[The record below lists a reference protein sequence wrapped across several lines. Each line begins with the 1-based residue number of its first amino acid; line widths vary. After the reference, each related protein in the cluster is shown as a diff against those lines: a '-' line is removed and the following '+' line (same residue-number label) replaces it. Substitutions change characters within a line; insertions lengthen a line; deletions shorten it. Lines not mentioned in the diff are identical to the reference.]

1 MTRTFANTRPATA
14 GALLM
19 IFAGLL
25 FALVNTVVQW
35 GTMKMGLPPTRVAFW
50 QYLIATLWLVPW
62 MIFKSPDALR
72 TKSLPKH
79 LLRVGCAVIGVQLWV
94 TGLAHV
100 PIWQAIAL
108 IMLSPFF
115 VTILAGLLLGE
126 HVSLHRWAAV
136 VIGFIGGM
144 IILAPWPDAFTP
156 YALYPVGAAVFWGLT
171 SLMTKQMSA
180 TESPATLTLYLLM
193 LLTPINAGLALD
205 AGLGFEGTTAGL
217 LLVSAG
223 LFTAVAQY
231 ALARAYSIADAA
243 YLQPFDHLKLPFN
256 VGLGLVVFG
265 YAPPGSLWLGA
276 ALIVGASF
284 ALLRQEARLEAA

>member
-1 MTRTFANTRPATA
+1 MTRIFTNTRPATA
-14 GALLM
+14 GAFLM

-25 FALVNTVVQW
+25 FALVNTIVQW

-50 QYLIATLWLVPW
+50 QYLIATLWLAPW
-62 MIFKSPDALR
+62 IVLKSPEALR
-72 TKSLPKH
+72 TKALPKH

-115 VTILAGLLLGE
+115 VTVLAGLWLGE
-126 HVSLHRWAAV
+126 QVSAQRWVAV
-136 VIGFIGGM
+136 VTGFVGGM
-144 IILAPWPDAFTP
+144 MILAPWSDTFTP
-156 YALYPVGAAVFWGLT
+156 HALYPVGAAIFWGLT
-171 SLMTKQMSA
+171 SLMTKQMSG
-180 TESPATLTLYLLM
+180 TESPATLTLYLLL

-205 AGLGFEGTTAGL
+205 AGLGFEGMTAGL
-217 LLVSAG
+217 LLIGAG
-223 LFTAVAQY
+223 LCTAIAQY

-284 ALLRQEARLEAA
+284 ALMRQEARLQTA

>member
-1 MTRTFANTRPATA
+1 MTRIFATTRPATA
-14 GALLM
+14 GAFLM

-25 FALVNTVVQW
+25 FAVVNTIVQW
-35 GTMKMGLPPTRVAFW
+35 STMKMGLPATRVAFW

-62 MIFKSPDALR
+62 MIFKTPDALR
-72 TKSLPKH
+72 TKALPKH

-94 TGLAHV
+94 TGLSHV

-115 VTILAGLLLGE
+115 VTVLAGLWLGE
-126 HVSLHRWAAV
+126 QISAHRWGAV

-144 IILAPWPDAFTP
+144 IILSPWSDAFTP
-156 YALYPVGAAVFWGLT
+156 HALYPVGAAIFWGLT
-171 SLMTKQMSA
+171 SLMTKQMTA

-193 LLTPINAGLALD
+193 LLTPINAGLAVD
-205 AGLGFEGTTAGL
+205 AGLGFEGSTAGL
-217 LLVSAG
+217 LLVGAG
-223 LFTAVAQY
+223 LLTAIAQY

-256 VGLGLVVFG
+256 VGLGLLVFG

-284 ALLRQEARLEAA
+284 ALLRQEARLQTA